1 MGEGTGFIGQVDN
14 REIWKEEILALKEKK
29 PDPFSRLPIAG
40 DPGPRDFVRNL
51 LELYSPGSEN

>member
-40 DPGPRDFVRNL
+40 DPVPRGFC
-51 LELYSPGSEN
+51 EEPP